1 MREISP
7 HPGHCNQQSPSVQ
20 QEYPLGSPKP
30 GSIHRSQSRE
40 AAAEFPPQNHPA
52 NREQEQKFPA
62 DRSITR
68 TAERCRK
75 AELLHPNLV
84 NPETKN
90 QQQKPQIPGNPQSH
104 ANLDQ
109 QRGWGTQHSPHP
121 LSRTSGD
128 QQEFTQA
135 GGGLTAHPGPL
146 SATRRS
152 PCPTQVPGIHSTHTH
167 AHRAASDTFGSLVD
181 GARRSVATQ
190 HTPRYAGHK
199 FTLRWGMAAPPVPCC
214 ALIRGFQVSMSS
226 KVPAPSLWGVTGH
239 LTW

>member
-1 MREISP
+1 M
-7 HPGHCNQQSPSVQ
+7 
-20 QEYPLGSPKP
+20 QEN
-30 GSIHRSQSRE
+30 RT
-40 AAAEFPPQNHPA
+40 PA
-52 NREQEQKFPA
+52 
-62 DRSITR
+62 
-68 TAERCRK
+68 
-75 AELLHPNLV
+75 LNLV
-84 NPETKN
+84 NPETRN
-90 QQQKPQIPGNPQSH
+90 QQQNPQIPGNPQSH

-121 LSRTSGD
+121 LSRTTGD
-128 QQEFTQA
+128 QRGVTQA
-135 GGGLTAHPGPL
+135 GGGLTAHPDPL
-146 SATRRS
+146 TVTRRS

-190 HTPRYAGHK
+190 HTPRYAGHE